1 MLDRGAFMAP
11 DAGKMIRVGV
21 AMDVLRL
28 PYDPEDDP
36 DLVPLRQR
44 AVEIVAE
51 VLKEP
56 GTD

>member
-1 MLDRGAFMAP
+1 MAP